1 MTGVLRHY
9 PRECEKAAFSLED
22 HVHLG
27 QHEGAELISEC
38 IMADQLSKTSGEP
51 IEFWFDFGSN
61 YSYLS
66 VMRVVEQGID
76 MQWQPFLLGP
86 IFQSFGWSNSPFVLQ
101 KAKGEYV
108 WRDMERQCRKYG
120 IPWRQPTEFPRLGVL
135 PLRIMLVG
143 EGQPWVGEF
152 ARLVML
158 RNFHLD
164 QEIQS
169 SDAMTAVLAELG
181 LPAADLIAKAQ
192 SDSIKARLREQTDTA
207 MRRKVFGAPT
217 FFAKG
222 EMFWGNDRLEDALR
236 FASEA
241 ES

>member
-1 MTGVLRHY
+1 MSDAN
-9 PRECEKAAFSLED
+9 AASRGFR
-22 HVHLG
+22 
-27 QHEGAELISEC
+27 
-38 IMADQLSKTSGEP
+38 LSIAQVTIKIGEQKPVGDPNMPEPHPQPSPEP
-51 IEFWFDFGSN
+51 IEFWFDFGSI

-76 MQWQPFLLGP
+76 VRWQPFLLGP
-86 IFQSFGWSNSPFVLQ
+86 IFQSFDWPNSPFVLQ
-101 KAKGEYV
+101 KEKGEYV
-108 WRDMERQCRKYG
+108 WHDMVRQCRKYG
-120 IPWRQPTEFPRLGVL
+120 IPWRKPTQFPRLGVL

-143 EGQPWVGEF
+143 EGQPWTGEF
-152 ARLVML
+152 ARRVML

-169 SDAMTAVLAELG
+169 SEAMASVLAELD
-181 LPAADLIAKAQ
+181 LPAADILAKAQ
-192 SDSIKARLREQTDTA
+192 TDAIKARLRGQTDTA

-236 FASEA
+236 FAAEA
-241 ES
+241 HS

>member
-1 MTGVLRHY
+1 VCVEDRIDATGIPL
-9 PRECEKAAFSLED
+9 D
-22 HVHLG
+22 
-27 QHEGAELISEC
+27 ELDVTEP
-38 IMADQLSKTSGEP
+38 LSKQSPEP

-76 MQWQPFLLGP
+76 VSWQPFLLGP

-101 KAKGEYV
+101 KEKGEYT
-108 WRDMERQCRKYG
+108 WRDMERQCRKYD
-120 IPWRQPTEFPRLGVL
+120 IPWRKPTQFPRLGVL
-135 PLRIMLVG
+135 PSRIMLVG
-143 EGQPWVGEF
+143 MDQPWTSEF
-152 ARLVML
+152 ARRVMV

-169 SDAMTAVLAELG
+169 SEAMTTILTELD
-181 LPAADLIAKAQ
+181 LPAAELIAKAQ
-192 SDSIKARLREQTDTA
+192 SESIKARLREQTDTA

-217 FFAKG
+217 FFARG
-222 EMFWGNDRLEDALR
+222 QMFWGNDRLEDALQ

-241 ES
+241 EA

>member
-1 MTGVLRHY
+1 MTE
-9 PRECEKAAFSLED
+9 P
-22 HVHLG
+22 
-27 QHEGAELISEC
+27 
-38 IMADQLSKTSGEP
+38 LSKQSPEP

-76 MQWQPFLLGP
+76 VSWQPFLLGP

-101 KAKGEYV
+101 KEKGEYT
-108 WRDMERQCRKYG
+108 WRDMERQCRKYD
-120 IPWRQPTEFPRLGVL
+120 IPWRKPTQFPRLGVL
-135 PLRIMLVG
+135 PSRIMLVG
-143 EGQPWVGEF
+143 MDQPWTSEF
-152 ARLVML
+152 ARRVMV

-169 SDAMTAVLAELG
+169 SEAMTTILTELD
-181 LPAADLIAKAQ
+181 LPAAELIAKAQ
-192 SDSIKARLREQTDTA
+192 SESIKARLREQTDTA

-217 FFAKG
+217 FFARG
-222 EMFWGNDRLEDALR
+222 QMFWGNDRLEDALQ

-241 ES
+241 EA

>member
-1 MTGVLRHY
+1 MCVEDRIDATGIRL
-9 PRECEKAAFSLED
+9 D
-22 HVHLG
+22 
-27 QHEGAELISEC
+27 ELDVTEP
-38 IMADQLSKTSGEP
+38 LSKQSPEP

-76 MQWQPFLLGP
+76 VSWQPFLLGP

-101 KAKGEYV
+101 KEKGEYT
-108 WRDMERQCRKYG
+108 WRDMERQCRKYD
-120 IPWRQPTEFPRLGVL
+120 IPWRKPTQFPRLGVL
-135 PLRIMLVG
+135 PSRIMLVG
-143 EGQPWVGEF
+143 MDQPWTSEF
-152 ARLVML
+152 ARRVMV

-169 SDAMTAVLAELG
+169 SEAMTTILTELD
-181 LPAADLIAKAQ
+181 LPAAELIAKAQ
-192 SDSIKARLREQTDTA
+192 SESIKARLREQTDTA

-217 FFAKG
+217 FFARG
-222 EMFWGNDRLEDALR
+222 QMFWGNDRLEDALQ

-241 ES
+241 EA

>member
-1 MTGVLRHY
+1 VCVEDRIDATGIRL
-9 PRECEKAAFSLED
+9 D
-22 HVHLG
+22 
-27 QHEGAELISEC
+27 ELDVTEP
-38 IMADQLSKTSGEP
+38 LSKQSPEP

-76 MQWQPFLLGP
+76 VSWQPFLLGP

-101 KAKGEYV
+101 KEKGEYT
-108 WRDMERQCRKYG
+108 WRDMERQCRKYD
-120 IPWRQPTEFPRLGVL
+120 IPWRKPTQFPRLGVL
-135 PLRIMLVG
+135 PSRIMLVG
-143 EGQPWVGEF
+143 MDQPWTSEF
-152 ARLVML
+152 ARRVMV

-169 SDAMTAVLAELG
+169 SEAMTTILTELD
-181 LPAADLIAKAQ
+181 LPAAELIAKAQ
-192 SDSIKARLREQTDTA
+192 SESIKARLREQTDTG

-217 FFAKG
+217 FFARG
-222 EMFWGNDRLEDALR
+222 QMFWGNDRLEDALQ

-241 ES
+241 EA

>member
-1 MTGVLRHY
+1 VTE
-9 PRECEKAAFSLED
+9 P
-22 HVHLG
+22 
-27 QHEGAELISEC
+27 
-38 IMADQLSKTSGEP
+38 LSKQSPEP

-76 MQWQPFLLGP
+76 VSWQPFLLGP

-101 KAKGEYV
+101 KEKGEYT
-108 WRDMERQCRKYG
+108 WRDMERQCRKYD
-120 IPWRQPTEFPRLGVL
+120 IPWRKPTQFPRLGVL
-135 PLRIMLVG
+135 PSRIMLVG
-143 EGQPWVGEF
+143 MDQPWTSEF
-152 ARLVML
+152 ARRVMV

-169 SDAMTAVLAELG
+169 SEAMTTILTELD
-181 LPAADLIAKAQ
+181 LPAAELIAKAQ
-192 SDSIKARLREQTDTA
+192 SESIKARLREQTDTA

-217 FFAKG
+217 FFARG
-222 EMFWGNDRLEDALR
+222 QMFWGNDRLEDALQ

-241 ES
+241 EA